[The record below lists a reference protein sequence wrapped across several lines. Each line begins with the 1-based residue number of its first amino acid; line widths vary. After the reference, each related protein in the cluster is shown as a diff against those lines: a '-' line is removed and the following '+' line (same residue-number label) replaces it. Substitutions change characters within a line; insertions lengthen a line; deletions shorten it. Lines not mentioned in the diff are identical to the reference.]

1 MGNYSMPG
9 YFQTMPV
16 APGKAFRPSPENV
29 AELKAI
35 EADVHAK
42 IKEMMEGSGGILC
55 PLRWDEQH
63 HLWLED
69 IVRMLGLSSVLVAD
83 SGLGTI
89 NSVVLTAHYMHSRE
103 LPVKGIIFN
112 NYHPGNTMEEDNIA
126 MCAQLTGLPVLAKVQ
141 PGDTELSMDAGAL
154 ANLYDEVTMQ

>member
-1 MGNYSMPG
+1 MDLAARLEGGPVDPAAVQAG
-9 YFQTMPV
+9 FQAVCAHYDFVTV
-16 APGKAFRPSPENV
+16 
-29 AELKAI
+29 
-35 EADVHAK
+35 
-42 IKEMMEGSGGILC
+42 EGRGGILC

-103 LPVKGIIFN
+103 LPVKGILFN

-141 PGDTELSMDAGAL
+141 PGDTELSMDAGVL